1 MRAIDECAPSGSGT
15 SADRRIADGSRMDQ
29 QVRDTSGHAITY
41 DATRTGPRVLLLSD
55 VHIVRYG
62 LDVVLRAARSQW
74 IITMSAAAADAI
86 ETPDEYDVVL
96 LDMSMVDA
104 LESARELS
112 ARRHCRVV
120 AFAAV
125 DSDDALLAY
134 VEAGIVGFV
143 PREGSVAD
151 LIAAVEG
158 ALSGE
163 ARLSPRLTGTLM
175 RRLAQLGSVR
185 TPEPARASLT
195 RREREILRLI
205 DEGLSNKQIA
215 ARLTIELATVKNH
228 VHHILEKTNARGRGE
243 AAALLRRPHRAP

>member
-1 MRAIDECAPSGSGT
+1 
-15 SADRRIADGSRMDQ
+15 MDQ
-29 QVRDTSGHAITY
+29 QARSGSEQTMVY
-41 DATRTGPRVLLLSD
+41 DASRTGPRVLLLSD
-55 VHIVRYG
+55 VQIVRYG
-62 LDVVLRAARSQW
+62 LDVVLRAARPQW
-74 IITMSAAAADAI
+74 IIATSATPADVI
-86 ETPDEYDVVL
+86 ETPDAYDVVL
-96 LDMSMVDA
+96 LDMSMCDA
-104 LESARELS
+104 LECARELS
-112 ARRHCRVV
+112 MRRHSRVV

-151 LIAAVEG
+151 LMAAVEG

-175 RRLAQLGSVR
+175 RRLAELRSVGV
-185 TPEPARASLT
+185 PEMTSSNLT

-228 VHHILEKTNARGRGE
+228 VHHILEKTHARRRGE
-243 AAALLRRPHRAP
+243 AAALLRRPLRAQ